1 MSFYKSLFN
10 LTQVEADVLRF
21 PTGAAQGL
29 FLVCADSD
37 GTFSWQSI
45 GNYAVTNLTG
55 TANRIIITNNG
66 GGSYTISAPQDIAT
80 TSTPT
85 FNQIRLTAS
94 PVNNYF
100 LRSDVSGNGSWAPI
114 SSHAITD
121 IFGTANQI
129 NVSKNINNEATLST
143 PQNLDTA
150 CNFQTASTTASNIIN
165 TPTLQITDIPG
176 AQWRL
181 TFGNFNLNF
190 FKQNTTSPY
199 AFPTIPLIWFSNGD
213 TINSSYYRAI
223 ATNINNPTYSFAG
236 HLTDGL
242 YHNTNSRV
250 GIVNSS
256 GDVHLDSNGDF
267 HISDNL
273 KLTNNT
279 SIFIGSDEYKQADLN
294 KITGITDGTASANK
308 ALVVDNQ
315 RRISNID
322 RITTNEA
329 SIANFITGTDF
340 NGNNIFAVGVLSLE
354 NGTLSNNSLSFYNR
368 DCGIYSSANRHMN
381 FVCQAVDRFE
391 IAHTGNTSKQSL
403 SISSGS
409 LNTNSLNSFSG
420 SNIDI
425 NNKNLTNAANIIC
438 SSTNP
443 YINLG
448 ASGFG
453 VPTFTTQS
461 NGTKIILW
469 NQLDG
474 TNANYSIGIEGGHVW
489 LNAPQD
495 NSGNGIKFYL
505 GTTEKAKISTSGLFV
520 NGIQPLTGTDI
531 NFNNANLTN
540 VNQMFL
546 NQMVFGNGTVTAPA
560 ISFITN
566 EGFYR
571 PSKDN
576 LSLTLNGVQRVNFST
591 TQLNTSL
598 NILAPT
604 LDLSST
610 LTVGGL
616 TTLNGNAITNGTH
629 SFNNTISANSTVNL
643 AATVN
648 CQSTSTLNINGSLS
662 SSASATLALN
672 NLLTI
677 TNTTTAGNLYLQNNH
692 TTASTNL
699 RMLHLQSN
707 LTTQTPYMQINRN
720 NTVSDLEMGVAG
732 YNGSLISD
740 SLVGDTVIRSNNGRV
755 IFGCGNRNIAEVRI
769 NNSNIGIPLWVDTG
783 FGINVNNFGYL
794 NNGGSVGYYAGVP
807 QNWAVSLYTG
817 QAIVCNG
824 QIMVISDKRTKHN
837 INNIDDNIIENF
849 LKIDTKEFTKDGQN
863 KPQFGYMAQD
873 LAKVSPNFVNLFGRD
888 GVEEHID
895 EDGFV
900 SPANALFSV
909 NYECIDAVQHMII
922 KKQQARIKELELK
935 TATLETQ
942 LLSVLERLNNIE
954 NLISE

>member
-1 MSFYKSLFN
+1 MSNYKNIFN
-10 LTQVEADVLRF
+10 ETSATFD
-21 PTGAAQGL
+21 TIAITNGANTNY
-29 FLVCADSD
+29 FLVSVDTDGNAQWKPISD
-37 GTFSWQSI
+37 YAIVDILSTTNQTTVQNLGSGIFRI
-45 GNYAVTNLTG
+45 GAV
-55 TANRIIITNNG
+55 
-66 GGSYTISAPQDIAT
+66 QDIAT
-80 TSTPT
+80 TSTPI

-100 LRSDVSGNGSWAPI
+100 LRSDASGNGAWAPI

-121 IFGTANQI
+121 IFGTTNQI
-129 NVSKNINNEATLST
+129 IVNKNINNEATLST

-150 CNFQTASTTASNIIN
+150 CNFQTASTTASNIMYSPIY
-165 TPTLQITDIPG
+165 QITDIPG

-190 FKQNTTSPY
+190 TKQNGTAPFD
-199 AFPTIPLIWFSNGD
+199 FPLIPLIWFSNGD
-213 TINSSYYRAI
+213 IINSSYYTSI
-223 ATNINNPTYSFAG
+223 ATNRNSPTYTFRN

-242 YHNTNSRV
+242 YHNGTGEI
-250 GIVNSS
+250 GIVNVN
-256 GDVHLDSNGDF
+256 GFAHLDTNGDF

-273 KLTNNT
+273 KLANNT

-294 KITGITDGTASANK
+294 KITGITNGTASANK

-354 NGTLSNNSLSFYNR
+354 NGTLTNNSLSFYNH
-368 DCGIYSSANRHMN
+368 DCGIYSATNRHMN
-381 FVCQAVDRFE
+381 FVTHGVDRFE
-391 IAHTGNTSKQSL
+391 ISNALNTSKQSL
-403 SISSGS
+403 NISSGS

-420 SNIDI
+420 SDIDI
-425 NNKNLTNAANIIC
+425 NNKNLTNINTLTTITANIG
-438 SSTNP
+438 S
-443 YINLG
+443 L
-448 ASGFG
+448 
-453 VPTFTTQS
+453 
-461 NGTKIILW
+461 
-469 NQLDG
+469 
-474 TNANYSIGIEGGHVW
+474 
-489 LNAPQD
+489 
-495 NSGNGIKFYL
+495 
-505 GTTEKAKISTSGLFV
+505 
-520 NGIQPLTGTDI
+520 
-531 NFNNANLTN
+531 NLTTFN
-540 VNQMFL
+540 VTTANITTANITTGNITTANITNGF
-546 NQMVFGNGTVTAPA
+546 FGNGSVTAPA

-576 LSLTLNGVQRVNFST
+576 LALTLNGVQRVNFST

-598 NILAPT
+598 NILAPI

-616 TTLNGNAITNGTH
+616 ATFNNNAVTNGTH
-629 SFNNTISANSTVNL
+629 IFNNTITANSTVNM

-662 SSASATLALN
+662 SSTSATLALN

-720 NTVSDLEMGVAG
+720 NTVADLEMGVSG
-732 YNGSLISD
+732 FNGSLISD
-740 SLVGDTVIRSNNGRV
+740 SLQGDTVIRNHGGRI
-755 IFGCGNRNIAEVRI
+755 IFGCGNRNVAEVRI

-783 FGINVNNFGYL
+783 FGVNVNNFGYL
-794 NNGGSVGYYAGVP
+794 NNGGAVGYYAGVP

-817 QAIVCNG
+817 QAIVCNA

-837 INNIDDNIIENF
+837 INDIDDNIIENF
-849 LKIDTKEFTKDGQN
+849 LNIDTKEFTKDGQN

-873 LAKVSPNFVNLFGRD
+873 LAKVSPNFVNLFNKP
-888 GVEEHID
+888 GVEEHTD
-895 EDGFV
+895 EDGFI
-900 SPANALFSV
+900 SPADHLFSV
-909 NYECIDAVQHMII
+909 NYECIDAIQHMII
-922 KKQQARIKELELK
+922 KKQEARIKELELK

-942 LLSVLERLNNIE
+942 LNNIME
-954 NLISE
+954 ILNRNNIS

>member
-1 MSFYKSLFN
+1 MSNYKNIFN
-10 LTQVEADVLRF
+10 ETSATFD
-21 PTGAAQGL
+21 TIAITNGANTNY
-29 FLVCADSD
+29 FLVSIDTDGNAQWKPISD
-37 GTFSWQSI
+37 YAIVDILSTTNQTTVQNLGSGIFRIGTVQ
-45 GNYAVTNLTG
+45 N
-55 TANRIIITNNG
+55 
-66 GGSYTISAPQDIAT
+66 IAT

-85 FNQIRLTAS
+85 FNQIRLTSS

-100 LRSDVSGNGSWAPI
+100 LRSDASGNGSWAPI

-121 IFGTANQI
+121 IFGTTNQI
-129 NVSKNINNEATLST
+129 IVNKNINNEATLST

-165 TPTLQITDIPG
+165 TPTLQLTDIPA

-181 TFGNFNLNF
+181 SHGNYHLNF
-190 FKQNTTSPY
+190 FKQDATPPF

-223 ATNINNPTYSFAG
+223 ATNRNSPSYTFQN

-242 YHNTNSRV
+242 YHNGNSEI
-250 GIVNSS
+250 GIVNTN
-256 GDVHLDSNGDF
+256 GYAHLDTNGDF

-273 KLTNNT
+273 KLANNT
-279 SIFIGSDEYKQADLN
+279 SIFIGSNQYTQTDLN
-294 KITGITDGTASANK
+294 KITGISNGTASANK

-315 RRISNID
+315 FRISNID
-322 RITTNEA
+322 RITTNDA

-354 NGTLSNNSLSFYNR
+354 NGTLTNNSLSFYNH
-368 DCGIYSSANRHMN
+368 DCGIYSATNRHMN
-381 FVCQAVDRFE
+381 FVSHGVDRFE

-425 NNKNLTNAANIIC
+425 NNKNLTNINTLTTTTANI
-438 SSTNP
+438 
-443 YINLG
+443 
-448 ASGFG
+448 
-453 VPTFTTQS
+453 
-461 NGTKIILW
+461 GTL
-469 NQLDG
+469 
-474 TNANYSIGIEGGHVW
+474 
-489 LNAPQD
+489 
-495 NSGNGIKFYL
+495 
-505 GTTEKAKISTSGLFV
+505 
-520 NGIQPLTGTDI
+520 
-531 NFNNANLTN
+531 NLTTFN
-540 VNQMFL
+540 VTTANITTGNITTANITNGF
-546 NQMVFGNGTVTAPA
+546 FANGTVTAPS

-576 LSLTLNGVQRVNFST
+576 LALTLNGVQRVNFST

-604 LDLSST
+604 LGLTGS

-616 TTLNGNAITNGTH
+616 TTLNGNAITDGTH
-629 SFNNTISANSTVNL
+629 IFNNTITANSTVNM

-662 SSASATLALN
+662 SSTSATLALN

-677 TNTTTAGNLYLQNNH
+677 TNTTTAGNLYLQNNN

-720 NTVSDLEMGVAG
+720 NTVADLELGVAG
-732 YNGSLISD
+732 YNGALISD

-755 IFGCGNRNIAEVRI
+755 IFGCGNRNVAEVRI
-769 NNSNIGIPLWVDTG
+769 NNSNIGVPLWVSSG
-783 FGINVNNFGYL
+783 FDVNVTNFGYL
-794 NNGGSVGYYAGVP
+794 NSGGNTGYLAGT
-807 QNWAVSLYTG
+807 QTWNVSLYTA
-817 QAIVCNG
+817 QAILCNA
-824 QIMVISDKRTKHN
+824 QIMVISDKRTKTE
-837 INNIDDNIIENF
+837 IKDIDDTIIENF
-849 LKIDTKEFTKDGQN
+849 LKIDTKEFKKENQTKKQYG
-863 KPQFGYMAQD
+863 FLAQD
-873 LAKVSPNFVNLFGRD
+873 LAKVSDNFVNIFERK
-888 GVEEHID
+888 GVSEVID
-895 EDGFV
+895 DDGFV
-900 SPANALFSV
+900 SPADHLLAV

-922 KKQQARIKELELK
+922 KKQQARIKELENQVS
-935 TATLETQ
+935 TMQ
-942 LLSVLERLNNIE
+942 SQLNNIME
-954 NLISE
+954 ILNRNNIN

>member
-10 LTQVEADVLRF
+10 LTQIEADVLRF

-100 LRSDVSGNGSWAPI
+100 LRSDASGNGSWAPI
-114 SSHAITD
+114 ASHAITD
-121 IFGTANQI
+121 IFGTTNQI
-129 NVSKNINNEATLST
+129 IVNKNINNEATLST

-150 CNFQTASTTASNIIN
+150 CNFQTASTTASNIIYS
-165 TPTLQITDIPG
+165 PVYQITDIPG

-181 TFGNFNLNF
+181 SFGNFNLNF
-190 FKQNTTSPY
+190 FKQDATSPF

-223 ATNINNPTYSFAG
+223 ATNRNSPTYSFTG
-236 HLTDGL
+236 HLSDGL
-242 YHNTNSRV
+242 YHNGAGEI
-250 GIVNSS
+250 GIVNTN
-256 GDVHLDSNGDF
+256 GYAHLDTAGDF

-273 KLTNNT
+273 KLANNT
-279 SIFIGSDEYKQADLN
+279 SIFIGLDEYKQADLN
-294 KITGITDGTASANK
+294 KITSITNGTASANK

-322 RITTNEA
+322 RITTNDA

-354 NGTLSNNSLSFYNR
+354 NGTLTNNSLSFYNH
-368 DCGIYSSANRHMN
+368 DCGIYSATNRHMN
-381 FVCQAVDRFE
+381 FVSQGIDRFE
-391 IAHTGNTSKQSL
+391 ISNTLNTSKQSL

-420 SNIDI
+420 SGIDI
-425 NNKNLTNAANIIC
+425 NNKNLTNINTLTTTTANI
-438 SSTNP
+438 
-443 YINLG
+443 
-448 ASGFG
+448 
-453 VPTFTTQS
+453 
-461 NGTKIILW
+461 GTL
-469 NQLDG
+469 
-474 TNANYSIGIEGGHVW
+474 
-489 LNAPQD
+489 
-495 NSGNGIKFYL
+495 
-505 GTTEKAKISTSGLFV
+505 
-520 NGIQPLTGTDI
+520 
-531 NFNNANLTN
+531 NLTTFN
-540 VNQMFL
+540 LTTANITTANIATANITNGF
-546 NQMVFGNGTVTAPA
+546 FANGTVTAPA

-576 LSLTLNGVQRVNFST
+576 LALTLNGVQRVNFST

-604 LDLSST
+604 LGLTGS

-616 TTLNGNAITNGTH
+616 TTLNGNAITDGTH
-629 SFNNTISANSTVNL
+629 IFNNTITANSTVNM

-662 SSASATLALN
+662 SSTSATLALN

-677 TNTTTAGNLYLQNNH
+677 TNTTTAGNLYLQNNN

-720 NTVSDLEMGVAG
+720 NTVADLEMGVAG
-732 YNGSLISD
+732 FNGSLISD

-755 IFGCGNRNIAEVRI
+755 IFGCGNRNVAEVRI
-769 NNSNIGIPLWVDTG
+769 NNSNIGVPLWVSAG
-783 FGINVNNFGYL
+783 FDVNVTNFGYL
-794 NNGGSVGYYAGVP
+794 NNGGNTGYLAGT
-807 QNWAVSLYTG
+807 QTWNVSLYTA
-817 QAIVCNG
+817 QAILCNA
-824 QIMVISDKRTKHN
+824 QIMVISDKRTKTE
-837 INNIDDNIIENF
+837 IKDIDDTIIENF
-849 LKIDTKEFTKDGQN
+849 LKINTKEFKKENQTKKQYG
-863 KPQFGYMAQD
+863 FLAQD
-873 LAKVSPNFVNLFGRD
+873 LAKVSDNFVNIFERK
-888 GVEEHID
+888 GVSEVID
-895 EDGFV
+895 DDGFV
-900 SPANALFSV
+900 SPADHLLAV

-922 KKQQARIKELELK
+922 KKQQARIKELENQVS
-935 TATLETQ
+935 TMQ
-942 LLSVLERLNNIE
+942 SQLNNIME
-954 NLISE
+954 ILNRNNLRG